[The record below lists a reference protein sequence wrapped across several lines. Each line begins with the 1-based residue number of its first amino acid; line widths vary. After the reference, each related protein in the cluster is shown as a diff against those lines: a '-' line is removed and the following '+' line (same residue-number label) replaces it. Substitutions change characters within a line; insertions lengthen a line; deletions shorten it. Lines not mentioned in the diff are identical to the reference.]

1 MTSLIEMLQ
10 LPNFGHI
17 NTSTYNL
24 NNVIKRDK
32 IMLVISSTE
41 ILASQPLFRNTV
53 ILRRP
58 GVGLFVDIIKIV
70 TRFIKQIFKDLR
82 KAKRIRNYVLKCNLY
97 LYFLI

>member
-1 MTSLIEMLQ
+1 
-10 LPNFGHI
+10 
-17 NTSTYNL
+17 
-24 NNVIKRDK
+24 
-32 IMLVISSTE
+32 MLVISSTE

-58 GVGLFVDIIKIV
+58 GVALFVDIIKIV
-70 TRFIKQIFKDLR
+70 TRFIKQIYKDLR